1 MADVVDPRPQVEAK
15 LRELAAQFEPQLEAL
30 RREIMEASTRPERRQ
45 LKRRRSEAK
54 KTYRDARRAAT
65 AILRAPI
72 AW

>member
-1 MADVVDPRPQVEAK
+1 MAEIVDPRPQVEAK

-30 RREIMEASTRPERRQ
+30 RREMIEAPSTRERRQ
-45 LKRRRSEAK
+45 LKRRLSEV
-54 KTYRDARRAAT
+54 KTAYRDARRTVT